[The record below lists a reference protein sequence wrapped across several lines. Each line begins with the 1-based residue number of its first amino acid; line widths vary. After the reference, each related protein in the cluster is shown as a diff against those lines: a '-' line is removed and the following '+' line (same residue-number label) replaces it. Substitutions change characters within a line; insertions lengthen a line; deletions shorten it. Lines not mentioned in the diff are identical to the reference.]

1 MSLFSTKVL
10 WHNYSPDSLTVKFL
24 VAAIWFCPISS
35 YGVPASLNYS
45 VCCFTL
51 MSVAGLYQCLWLLQF
66 NGNWLSVVPL
76 NMLVETFLTRS
87 GLSSLYKVVS
97 DRPNWFSVEIVV
109 LMYLRLSNRVRQPED
124 QYLFAA
130 YGSPVEKAIADVL
143 IMVSLCVF
151 FYDGSSGSAFPRL
164 LVIAKLVMSVDH
176 QDNWTL
182 GLEFIVG
189 KSSLNSWGHLRSQAA
204 GTLSDLRISA
214 VHFANPPRL
223 RRDIESSKDREKWC
237 DIPEMAVID
246 ITTDPA
252 LDKTTVL

>member
-1 MSLFSTKVL
+1 
-10 WHNYSPDSLTVKFL
+10 
-24 VAAIWFCPISS
+24 
-35 YGVPASLNYS
+35 
-45 VCCFTL
+45 
-51 MSVAGLYQCLWLLQF
+51 
-66 NGNWLSVVPL
+66 
-76 NMLVETFLTRS
+76 
-87 GLSSLYKVVS
+87 
-97 DRPNWFSVEIVV
+97 
-109 LMYLRLSNRVRQPED
+109 
-124 QYLFAA
+124 
-130 YGSPVEKAIADVL
+130 
-143 IMVSLCVF
+143 
-151 FYDGSSGSAFPRL
+151 
-164 LVIAKLVMSVDH
+164 MSVDH

-189 KSSLNSWGHLRSQAA
+189 KLYSNSLLASLNSWGHLRSQAA